1 MKRPAE
7 WTSMAEYVRRKRPPA
22 SHPYWARLYDRAHPP
37 PVVLP
42 VAIPASAGLLV
53 GLGAGLREPFSSA
66 DAARVAVEVAGSS
79 AGILFVVGV
88 LFIRLDTARHA
99 ARRERWAEALIGG
112 VGVAAAMFFG
122 VFLATFLAMLWYAT
136 CSGQGPL
143 LGMLI
148 GAGLGGTPAAAIAL
162 GTRRRW
168 RERQR
173 RWPRWE
179 RMHGPRGTTVLT
191 LTPVPVHSLSPT
203 SSPATWPRLGN
214 GQ

>member
-1 MKRPAE
+1 
-7 WTSMAEYVRRKRPPA
+7 MAEYVRRKRPPA

-42 VAIPASAGLLV
+42 VLIPASAGLLV
-53 GLGAGLREPFSSA
+53 GLGAGLHEPFTSA

-79 AGILFVVGV
+79 ASVLFVLGV
-88 LFIRLDTARHA
+88 LVIRLDTSRHA

-112 VGVAAAMFFG
+112 LGVAAAMFFA
-122 VFLATFLAMLWYAT
+122 VFMATFLALLWYAT

-143 LGMLI
+143 LGMFI
-148 GAGLGGTPAAAIAL
+148 GAGLGGAPAALIAL
-162 GTRRRW
+162 GARRRW

-179 RMHGPRGTTVLT
+179 RMREPRGTAVLT
-191 LTPVPVHSLSPT
+191 LTPVPAHALSP
-203 SSPATWPRLGN
+203 SPPPTPWPRLGN